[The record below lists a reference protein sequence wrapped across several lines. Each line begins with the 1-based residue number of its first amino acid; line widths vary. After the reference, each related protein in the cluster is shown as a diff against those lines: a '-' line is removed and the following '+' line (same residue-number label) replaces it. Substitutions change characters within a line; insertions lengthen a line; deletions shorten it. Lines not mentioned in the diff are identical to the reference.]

1 MEQLRQ
7 LIPYEEFDYLTLLE
21 GLKKYARPRDKISAL
36 LRSATIIRVK
46 KGLYTFGPSY
56 RREIYSRELLANWI
70 YGPSY
75 ISLEYAL
82 SRYGMIPERV
92 EIITSVTCA
101 KDRAFQ
107 TPAGRFSYWSVPIR
121 AYWIG
126 VDRIELAG
134 NRGFLMAT
142 REKALA
148 DKVCQDRGAA
158 IRSLKRLDAYLLND
172 LRIDPDTLRELDPA
186 ATAAI
191 AQRWQSA
198 RVALLASYLQKSR
211 SRVSNE

>member
-1 MEQLRQ
+1 VEQLRQ
-7 LIPYEEFDYLTLLE
+7 LIPYEEFDYLRLLE
-21 GLKKYARPRDKISAL
+21 GLKEYSRPRDKISAL
-36 LRSATIIRVK
+36 LRSATIMRIK
-46 KGLYTFGPSY
+46 KGLYIFGPSY
-56 RREIYSRELLANWI
+56 RREPYSRELLANWI

-82 SRYGMIPERV
+82 SHYGMIPERV
-92 EIITSVTCA
+92 EMITSVTCA
-101 KDRAFQ
+101 RDRAFQ

-121 AYWIG
+121 AYCIG
-126 VDRIELAG
+126 FDRIELAG

-148 DKVCQDRGAA
+148 DKLCRDRGAA
-158 IRSLKRLDAYLLND
+158 IRSLKRLEAFLLND

-186 ATAAI
+186 ATAVI
-191 AQRWQSA
+191 AQHWDSP
-198 RVALLASYLQKSR
+198 RVALLASYLKKTG